1 MLHNSKATCFLETC
15 FIGKCEELAR
25 MYIISFLLKVS
36 KNYDPL
42 NQIGNS
48 KISKTRVPVNKVRYL
63 ETRSAEIRGGGWG
76 SQKLEISSEL
86 TF

>member
-1 MLHNSKATCFLETC
+1 
-15 FIGKCEELAR
+15 

-63 ETRSAEIRGGGWG
+63 ETRSAEIRGGGVGESLKWG
-76 SQKLEISSEL
+76 RIPDTPNKDYKDGED
-86 TF
+86 